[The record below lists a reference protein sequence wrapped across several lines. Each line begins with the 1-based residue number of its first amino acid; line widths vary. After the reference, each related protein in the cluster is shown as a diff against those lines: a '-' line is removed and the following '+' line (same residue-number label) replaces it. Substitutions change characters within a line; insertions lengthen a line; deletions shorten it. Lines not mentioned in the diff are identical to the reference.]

1 MAARHRHKKA
11 TGGTAED
18 PEVKTIDNS
27 KESGVYKEAEE
38 KKRGGRAKKK
48 HGGKAHLVSGG
59 KAEHHLGRPGR
70 KRGGRAGADK
80 MPLSSAAHVTHE
92 GSTAGAEHEKHG
104 GMVHHGHH
112 R

>member
-1 MAARHRHKKA
+1 MAARHRKA
-11 TGGTAED
+11 KGGSAEAED
-18 PEVKTIDNS
+18 PPVKTIDNS
-27 KESGVYKEAEE
+27 MESGVAKELDE

-80 MPLSSAAHVTHE
+80 MPLSSAANVTHE
-92 GSTAGAEHEKHG
+92 GSTDGAEHEKHG
-104 GMVHHGHH
+104 GKVHSRG
-112 R
+112 